1 MASKG
6 ASHRIM
12 VSLSEPIYDWLHQ
25 QAEEVGCSDSAM
37 CQTLVIEAKR
47 NRDMLIASTDMVHF
61 LRGLT
66 QEQLE
71 KALSM
76 KDEGQE

>member
-47 NRDMLIASTDMVHF
+47 NRDMLIASTDMVQF

-71 KALSM
+71 KVLSM
-76 KDEGQE
+76 KDKGQE

>member
-6 ASHRIM
+6 SSHRIM

-25 QAEEVGCSDSAM
+25 QAEEVGCSDSSM

-47 NRDMLIASTDMVHF
+47 NRELVSASSNVVQF

-71 KALSM
+71 KVLSL
-76 KDEGQE
+76 KNEVQD